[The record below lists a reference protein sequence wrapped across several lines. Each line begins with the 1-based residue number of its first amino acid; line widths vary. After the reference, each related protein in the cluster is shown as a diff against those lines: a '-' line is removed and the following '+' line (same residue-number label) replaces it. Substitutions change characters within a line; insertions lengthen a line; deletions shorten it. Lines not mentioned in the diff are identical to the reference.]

1 MFSRIYLEKSNFASG
16 VSEMKKNRL
25 IWAAVA
31 AVLILFCIFAII
43 VERKN
48 QDALQSVSASGVSGH
63 PTILIDAGHGG
74 VDGGTVAKDGTVEK
88 GINLEIAL
96 KLETIFRMMG
106 FDTVMTRREDISI
119 HDDSAKTIRQ
129 KKISDLHNRL
139 KLINETPDCLFISIH
154 QNSYPYPNNTGTQV
168 FYSPNHPESQALAAA
183 IQQSVIHLIQPQNT
197 RKVKK
202 SGTEIY
208 LLYQAKTPAV
218 MVECGLMSN
227 AQETEKLR
235 TEAYQNE
242 LALSIF
248 YGVLSYLN
256 GIGTADATP
265 AAQ

>member
-1 MFSRIYLEKSNFASG
+1 
-16 VSEMKKNRL
+16 MKKNRL

-208 LLYQAKTPAV
+208 LLYQAK
-218 MVECGLMSN
+218 N
-227 AQETEKLR
+227 ACRYGGVRLHVQRAGNGKAAHR
-235 TEAYQNE
+235 S
-242 LALSIF
+242 LSE
-248 YGVLSYLN
+248 
-256 GIGTADATP
+256 
-265 AAQ
+265 

>member
-1 MFSRIYLEKSNFASG
+1 
-16 VSEMKKNRL
+16 
-25 IWAAVA
+25 
-31 AVLILFCIFAII
+31 
-43 VERKN
+43 
-48 QDALQSVSASGVSGH
+48 
-63 PTILIDAGHGG
+63 
-74 VDGGTVAKDGTVEK
+74 
-88 GINLEIAL
+88 
-96 KLETIFRMMG
+96 MMG

-154 QNSYPYPNNTGTQV
+154 QNSYPYPNTQAHR
-168 FYSPNHPESQALAAA
+168 YSIRPITRRASACGGYSAVRHPFDPAAEY
-183 IQQSVIHLIQPQNT
+183 PQG
-197 RKVKK
+197 KK

-218 MVECGLMSN
+218 MVECGFMSN

>member
-1 MFSRIYLEKSNFASG
+1 
-16 VSEMKKNRL
+16 MKKNRL

-154 QNSYPYPNNTGTQV
+154 QNSYPYPNPAHTPLIYAIICGVGALVSMVGDLAASAIKRQENIKDYGTLIPGHGGILDRFDSV
-168 FYSPNHPESQALAAA
+168 IFTAPVIYALA
-183 IQQSVIHLIQPQNT
+183 IT
-197 RKVKK
+197 
-202 SGTEIY
+202 
-208 LLYQAKTPAV
+208 
-218 MVECGLMSN
+218 LM
-227 AQETEKLR
+227 
-235 TEAYQNE
+235 
-242 LALSIF
+242 
-248 YGVLSYLN
+248 
-256 GIGTADATP
+256 
-265 AAQ
+265 

>member
-1 MFSRIYLEKSNFASG
+1 
-16 VSEMKKNRL
+16 MKKKRW
-25 IWAAVA
+25 IWAVA
-31 AVLILFCIFAII
+31 ALLLLLFCVCAIL

-48 QDALQSVSASGVSGH
+48 ADALRAVSAGGVSGH

-88 GINLEIAL
+88 GVNLEIAL
-96 KLETIFRMMG
+96 KLEAVFQIMG
-106 FDTVMTRREDISI
+106 FDTVMTRREDVSI
-119 HDDSAKTIRQ
+119 HDESAQTIRA

-139 KLINETPDCLFISIH
+139 KLINETPDCLFLSIH

-168 FYSPNHPESQALAAA
+168 FYSPNHPESQALAAS
-183 IQQSVIHLIQPQNT
+183 IQQSVIRLIQPRNT

-218 MVECGLMSN
+218 MVECGFMSN

-235 TEAYQNE
+235 TQAYQNE

-248 YGVLSYLN
+248 YGVLNYLN
-256 GIGTADATP
+256 GLDTGVPLAPSNGAS
-265 AAQ
+265 

>member
-1 MFSRIYLEKSNFASG
+1 
-16 VSEMKKNRL
+16 MKKKKW

-31 AVLILFCIFAII
+31 ALLILFCVCVIL
-43 VERKN
+43 VERRN
-48 QDALQSVSASGVSGH
+48 ADALQVASAGGVSGH

-96 KLETIFRMMG
+96 KLEAFFQIMG
-106 FDTVMTRREDISI
+106 FDTVMTRREDVSI
-119 HDDSAKTIRQ
+119 HDESAQTIRA

-139 KLINETPDCLFISIH
+139 KLINETPNCLFLSIH

-168 FYSPNHPESQALAAA
+168 FYSPNNTESQALAAA
-183 IQQSVIHLIQPQNT
+183 IQQSVIRLIQPQNT

-208 LLYQAKTPAV
+208 LLYQTKTPAV
-218 MVECGLMSN
+218 MVECGFMSN
-227 AQETEKLR
+227 AQETEKLC
-235 TEAYQNE
+235 TPAYQTE

-248 YGVLSYLN
+248 YGVLNYLN
-256 GIGTADATP
+256 GLDAGAP
-265 AAQ
+265 VSP

>member
-1 MFSRIYLEKSNFASG
+1 
-16 VSEMKKNRL
+16 MKKNRL

-119 HDDSAKTIRQ
+119 HDDSAKRSG
-129 KKISDLHNRL
+129 KRKF
-139 KLINETPDCLFISIH
+139 LICT
-154 QNSYPYPNNTGTQV
+154 
-168 FYSPNHPESQALAAA
+168 
-183 IQQSVIHLIQPQNT
+183 
-197 RKVKK
+197 
-202 SGTEIY
+202 
-208 LLYQAKTPAV
+208 
-218 MVECGLMSN
+218 
-227 AQETEKLR
+227 
-235 TEAYQNE
+235 
-242 LALSIF
+242 
-248 YGVLSYLN
+248 
-256 GIGTADATP
+256 TA
-265 AAQ
+265 